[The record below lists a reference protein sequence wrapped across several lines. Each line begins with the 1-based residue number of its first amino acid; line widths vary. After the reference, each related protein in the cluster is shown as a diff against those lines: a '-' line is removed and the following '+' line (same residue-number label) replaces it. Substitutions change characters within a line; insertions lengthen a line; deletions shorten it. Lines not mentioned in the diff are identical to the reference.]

1 MNWANE
7 SGLSRRGLDGAGFN
21 SDASSKAEPEY
32 RSNDELLPARLQRD
46 LSALGPDLLSALSL
60 GAAGLYLTQ
69 AIGQRSLEQ
78 LARDWLRKLRPM
90 PAAWMAVPAGKHER
104 VISVF
109 VVQGG
114 GQRPRLVAAQI
125 LADAIE
131 ILAEQPLTVQA
142 PAGTPWEQLD
152 LDQAL
157 EQLRQTLHEQKRDD
171 QPLLLLDPALRAH
184 RHDLKALGRE
194 QALLRHGDLDLA
206 LRALSPDEQE
216 LLRRWLNQ
224 PSQTPI
230 NDAPG
235 CQAVMQRLAE
245 LQKHWA
251 QTMPQAMA
259 NVTGVLELSVAL
271 GNLQP
276 DFSVL

>member
-90 PAAWMAVPAGKHER
+90 PAAWMGVPAGKHER

-131 ILAEQPLTVQA
+131 ILAEQPLTVHA
-142 PAGTPWEQLD
+142 PAGTPWEQLN
-152 LDQAL
+152 LNKAL
-157 EQLRQTLHEQKRDD
+157 EQLRMALHEQERDD

-194 QALLRHGDLDLA
+194 QALLRHSDLDLA

-235 CQAVMQRLAE
+235 CQVVMQRLAE
-245 LQKHWA
+245 LQQHWA
-251 QTMPQAMA
+251 RTMPQAMA

-276 DFSVL
+276 EFAVL